1 MEFCDLKRQYAAY
14 QSELDAAIRS
24 VVQSATFIN
33 GDEIRLLEEE
43 LAGYLEV
50 KHALAC
56 GSGTDALLLSLLAL
70 GLCPGDE
77 VICPAFSFIAP
88 ASMVALCGGKP
99 VFAEVSPVDFNL
111 DVSRIEEKITSKTRG
126 IIAVSLFGQCAGLDE
141 INLLAAKHGLWV
153 IEDGAQSF
161 GAAISGRKSCGMTD
175 VATTSFFPAKP
186 LGCYGDGGAVF
197 TDNDELAATVRQLRA
212 HGQEKRYHHRRIG
225 INGRMDTLQAAILRV
240 KLRHFDEELKVRQQ
254 AAGWYTSLLKGFVE
268 TPVVAAG
275 KTSSWAQY
283 TIRSKNRDELKVALA
298 EKNIPS
304 TVHYP
309 LPLPRQEAFAKDVQP
324 GEQFPVSGELCK
336 TVLSLPMHGM
346 ITEEEVRKVAGVIV
360 ETVGKV

>member
-33 GDEIRLLEEE
+33 GNEICLLEEE
-43 LAGYLEV
+43 LAAYTGV
-50 KHALAC
+50 KYALAC
-56 GSGTDALLLSLLAL
+56 SSGTDALLLSLLAL
-70 GLCPGDE
+70 GLRPGDE

-99 VFAEVSPVDFNL
+99 VFVDASPTDFNL
-111 DVSRIEEKITSKTRG
+111 DVAKIEQKITAKTRG

-141 INLLAAKHGLWV
+141 INRLAAQHGLWV

-161 GAAISGRKSCGMTD
+161 GATISGRKSCGMTD
-175 VATTSFFPAKP
+175 LATTSFFPAKP

-197 TDNDELAATVRQLRA
+197 TNNDELAATVRQLRA
-212 HGQEKRYHHRRIG
+212 HGQERRYYHRRIG

-240 KLRHFDEELKVRQQ
+240 KLRHFDQELGVRQQ
-254 AAGWYTSLLKGFVE
+254 AADWYTSLLKGFVE
-268 TPVVAAG
+268 TPLVAAG

-283 TIRSKNRDELKVALA
+283 TIRSTKRDELKAALA

-309 LPLPRQEAFAKDVQP
+309 LPLPRQEAFSKDVP
-324 GEQFPVSGELCK
+324 PEEQFPLSGELCK
-336 TVLSLPMHGM
+336 TVLSLPMHGL
-346 ITEEEVRKVAGVIV
+346 ITEDEVRQVAEVIIDAI
-360 ETVGKV
+360 

>member
-1 MEFCDLKRQYAAY
+1 MEFCDLKRQYDAY
-14 QSELDAAIRS
+14 QSELDAAVRS

-33 GDEIRLLEEE
+33 GDEIRLLEDE
-43 LAGYLEV
+43 LAGYLGV

-56 GSGTDALLLSLLAL
+56 SSGTDALLVSLLAL

-99 VFAEVSPVDFNL
+99 VFADVSPVDFNL

-126 IIAVSLFGQCAGLDE
+126 IMAVSLFGQCAGLDE
-141 INLLAAKHGLWV
+141 INRLAAQHGLWV

-161 GAAISGRKSCGMTD
+161 GATISGRKSCAMTN

-197 TDNDELAATVRQLRA
+197 TNNDELAATVRQLRA
-212 HGQEKRYHHRRIG
+212 HGQEQEQRYRHRRIG

-240 KLRHFDEELKVRQQ
+240 KLRHFDEELQVRQQ

-268 TPVVAAG
+268 IPVVAAG

-283 TIRSKNRDELKVALA
+283 TIRSKRRDELKAALV

-324 GEQFPVSGELCK
+324 GEQFPLSEELCK
-336 TVLSLPMHGM
+336 TVLSLPMHGL
-346 ITEEEVRKVAGVIV
+346 ITEEEVRQVAEVII
-360 ETVGKV
+360 ETL